1 MKHAARDHAKYSGST
16 AARTLTCAA
25 WVRLS
30 VGLPARGETDAAEE
44 GTEAHE
50 LLDQCM
56 TAGLERAPRDSDPEM
71 ANAVNAV
78 LDYVTNLRILHG
90 ADLFV
95 SHEMPGAFPQSV
107 VPATDAMGIPDLIAL
122 SGTHAWSIDF
132 KYGAG
137 LMVEAP
143 HNAQLL
149 YSAASAFWRRPIT
162 KLTCVVIQPR
172 GWHPAGAVRE
182 WITDGV
188 ELAEFQ
194 RRFEAAIMRAEAG
207 GAPTPGAHCRFCPAA
222 IVCPAFERQAVEVLQ
237 PGASDYRQVPGTLP
251 PPKTIPM
258 DRVAQ
263 IVDRADYV
271 RNWLKEVE
279 SYAYEQARAGV
290 PVLGRKLVEAQAR
303 RKWNGTTDEIAE
315 HIHYM
320 SGSILP
326 MEDIVVQSLAPLT
339 EIEKRLVQIARQ
351 YAPAGT
357 ADDAA
362 RQMRERLAFLT
373 TKTSSGN
380 LSLVPLSD
388 PRPAADRVAQTFKG
402 VVIPPLPGQETTNG

>member
-1 MKHAARDHAKYSGST
+1 VKHAARDHAKYSGST
-16 AARTLTCAA
+16 AARTLACAA

-30 VGLPARGETDAAEE
+30 AGLPARGETDAAEE

-56 TAGLERAPRDSDPEM
+56 AAGLERAPRDSDPEM

-90 ADLFV
+90 PGLV
-95 SHEMPGAFPQSV
+95 VIHELPLPFPQCA
-107 VPATDAMGIPDLIAL
+107 VPELDAMGIPDLIAI
-122 SGTHAWSIDF
+122 SGRHAWSIDF

-137 LMVEAP
+137 LMVEAS

-149 YSAASAFWRRPIT
+149 YSATSAFWSVPIT
-162 KLTCVVIQPR
+162 KVTCVVIQPR

-207 GAPTPGAHCRFCPAA
+207 GDPTPGAHCRFCPAA

-303 RKWNGTTDEIAE
+303 RKWNGKPLDIAQRL
-315 HIHYM
+315 YQM
-320 SGSILP
+320 AGGQMP
-326 MEDIVVQSLAPLT
+326 MEDIMPAKLAPLT
-339 EIEKRLVQIARQ
+339 EIEDRLVQIAR
-351 YAPAGT
+351 AAALPGT

-402 VVIPPLPGQETTNG
+402 VVIPPLPGQE

>member
-1 MKHAARDHAKYSGST
+1 MKHAARDHAKYSGSS
-16 AARTLTCAA
+16 AARTLACAA

-30 VGLPARGETDAAEE
+30 AGLPAREETDAAEE

-50 LLDQCM
+50 LLDRCM
-56 TAGLERAPRDSDPEM
+56 TEGLERAPRDADPEM

-90 ADLFV
+90 DDLLV
-95 SHEMPGAFPQSV
+95 YHEVPLRFPQNV
-107 VPATDAMGIPDLIAL
+107 VPPQDVKGLPDIIAYNPRVRH
-122 SGTHAWSIDF
+122 GWSIDF

-149 YSAASAFWRRPIT
+149 YNATSFFWKRSIG
-162 KLTCVVIQPR
+162 KLTCAVIQPR

-188 ELAEFQ
+188 ALAEFQ
-194 RRFEAAIMRAEAG
+194 LKFSAAIARAEAG
-207 GAPTPGAHCRFCPAA
+207 GAPSPGAHCRFCPAA

-237 PGASDYRQVPGTLP
+237 PGAVDYRQVPGILP
-251 PPKTIPM
+251 PPNTIPM

-279 SYAYEQARAGV
+279 GYAYEQARAGV

-303 RKWNGTTDEIAE
+303 RKWNGKPAEIAQRL
-315 HIHYM
+315 YTM
-320 SGSILP
+320 AGGKVP
-326 MEDIVVQSLAPLT
+326 MEDIMPAKLAPLT
-339 EIEKRLVQIARQ
+339 EIEDRLVQVAR
-351 YAPAGT
+351 ASALPGT

-380 LSLVPLSD
+380 LTLVPASD

-402 VVIPPLPGQETTNG
+402 VVLPPLPGQE